1 MISNNE
7 KMIHNCVCGGWV
19 RVWE

>member
-7 KMIHNCVCGGWV
+7 KMIVMCGGWV